1 MQLREGACKGRA
13 RWGSPGGLS
22 RLSVLYAY
30 EHPSLPDKVQ
40 KLNWVLLYHR
50 HHYSRTKATTGKNNI
65 KKEAEPFP
73 LTNFSFKARG

>member
-30 EHPSLPDKVQ
+30 EHPSLPDKGTEA
-40 KLNWVLLYHR
+40 KLGAALSQTPLLKNKGNNW
-50 HHYSRTKATTGKNNI
+50 
-65 KKEAEPFP
+65 KKQY
-73 LTNFSFKARG
+73 